1 MKTKRKRLVIAAA
14 VVLVLAAAW
23 LWYTRPMAL
32 ERLCPGIDLSQC
44 TEIRGGY
51 SPPNSFDRHSVN
63 LTPED
68 EGFASLLA
76 QFQDRTF
83 CRSVLGLL
91 SDGSATHIGWSEKD
105 TNWNIAF
112 YFDGVTLS
120 NGEQIHGAIVWFS
133 NFYGSVELHY
143 AGYKVWNGISTTNKQ
158 QWLMDVQSLLT
169 ASSSSLVLL

>member
-1 MKTKRKRLVIAAA
+1 MKTKRKRFIIAA
-14 VVLVLAAAW
+14 VVVVLVMAAAW
-23 LWYTRPMAL
+23 LWYTRPMTL
-32 ERLCPGIDLSQC
+32 ERLCSGIDLSQC
-44 TEIRGGY
+44 TEIRGSY

-83 CRSVLGLL
+83 RRSVRGLL

-112 YFDGVTLS
+112 YFDGVTLR
-120 NGEQIHGAIVWFS
+120 NGEKIHGSIVWFS

-143 AGYKVWNGISTTNKQ
+143 AGYKVWNKISTTDKQ
-158 QWLMDVQSLLT
+158 QWLLDVQNLMT
-169 ASSSSLVLL
+169 AAAT